1 MNALDSNLFNSEFFR
16 QIFETSR
23 DGIVIAN
30 LDGSFL
36 KANSAFQTLTGYSLE
51 ELKKNTL
58 WSLFPLDWD
67 SSQRKIFHE
76 NLFSIGYSQEFE
88 KEYIRKDG
96 KNISISIRMYLIRD
110 ESKNPISFWGMI
122 RDISEQKHNEEAHK
136 QLYEEIKEGWE
147 ALRRIF
153 VLNPFPMSISE
164 IDTGKLLEV
173 NRKFAEQIE
182 YEPDK
187 LIGKTMTELGV
198 WFSDHVREAIFGVIR
213 RDGFVDSIEMPFRTT
228 TGNEFWG
235 LFSAQPIEYMGKTAL
250 LSITVPM
257 TDRIKEER
265 EKQRLLDE
273 VREKEEILS
282 QIFRLNPSAI
292 TLSKLNGT
300 LLEVNDRFLEYTGK
314 SKEDVI
320 FKSAID
326 LGIYDNLKDRE
337 KIIELLQRDGVVSNL
352 EIGMKTADGSI
363 RPILFSARFVE
374 SFGEKKILAIGHDI
388 TEIKEY
394 AQELE
399 SLANELVRSKD
410 LFQKLFQL
418 TPSALVVTD
427 WENRTITDVN
437 ERFLEMAKM
446 NREDVIGKTTPE
458 IHIWDMVPNFRM
470 EVYELLSQ
478 KKEVKNL
485 ESAYLASDGIVVPI
499 FYSARIIELDGR
511 KQVISLATDI
521 TEKKRSEEERKK
533 LYEELRLS
541 KDLFEMIFEMNP
553 DTITLNDL
561 QNGRYIQVNEHFS
574 EMLEYSKEEV
584 IGKIPLEL
592 GIWNSHKDREKVMEI
607 LEKDGIVRDYEV
619 QFRKKSG
626 KVVDILLSAKHLN
639 IGDHQITIAI
649 ARDITQKKAAIREKE
664 EQSKRI
670 TLHAQA
676 LMEMATDPEFVSG
689 NLELGAKK
697 IVIMASEVTDCDR
710 ASIWMF
716 DKDDPNTL
724 TLVVGWDRKTQT
736 SLEKTNMSLTSYPKY
751 FQAIRK
757 DRFVDASDAIHDP
770 RTSEFADVYS
780 IPLGISSLL
789 DAPFFLRGKIKG
801 VVCLEHGGELRSWRG
816 YEKQFV
822 VTIAEQVTQLL
833 LNAERKE
840 AKEELE
846 KAVRIRTSELA
857 EALENLQ
864 KTQEQLIHSEKMAAL
879 GQLVAGIAHEI
890 NNPLGAISA
899 LSGELRAYLNSSAER
914 MEKLGHDF
922 SNVSTEFVHNL
933 SELIRKGIESKESIL
948 SRENKKAAL
957 NSIKAKLK
965 SLGYENAHDL
975 ADRLLDYGLPSA
987 LEDFPSLF
995 LDPKYYPLIKFAL
1008 EEIHTYKNI
1017 LSIRLAV
1024 DRTSKI
1030 VYALKSYAHIDTEE
1044 NRGKVLTDLAE
1055 NIETV
1060 LTIYHNKIKGGV
1072 DVELDFPVRPMIAAY
1087 PDDLVQ
1093 VWTNLIYNS
1102 LQAMHFKGKIKIS
1115 IQDQKE
1121 EVRVS
1126 IQDNGPGIPKEV
1138 REKIFNP
1145 FFTTKGPGEGS
1156 GLGLDI
1162 SRRII
1167 KKHEGRIEL
1176 ESEPGKT
1183 IFHVFLPK
1191 E

>member
-1 MNALDSNLFNSEFFR
+1 MKALDSNLLNSEFFR

-23 DGIVIAN
+23 DGIAIADLN
-30 LDGSFL
+30 GSFL
-36 KANSAFQTLTGYSLE
+36 EANPAFQILMGYTLE
-51 ELKKNTL
+51 ELRKNNFWFLIPTG
-58 WSLFPLDWD
+58 WD
-67 SSQRKIFHE
+67 RKTFEE
-76 NLFSIGYSQEFE
+76 NLLSSGYSQEFE
-88 KEYIRKDG
+88 KEYFRKDG
-96 KNISISIRMYLIRD
+96 SIIAISVKAYVIRD
-110 ESKNPISFWGMI
+110 EYKNPTAIWGII
-122 RDISEQKHNEEAHK
+122 RDISEQKRNEEVRK
-136 QLYEEIKEGWE
+136 QLYDEIKEGWE

-153 VLNPFPMSISE
+153 VLNPFPMAISE

-182 YEPDK
+182 YDPDK
-187 LIGKTMTELGV
+187 LVGKTMTELGV
-198 WFSDHVREAIFGVIR
+198 WFSSEVRETIFTTIKR
-213 RDGFVDSIEMPFRTT
+213 EGFVDSIEMPFRTT
-228 TGNEFWG
+228 KGAEFWG
-235 LFSAQPIEYMGKTAL
+235 LFSAQPIEYKGRTAL

-257 TDRIKEER
+257 TDRIKEEK

-292 TLSKLNGT
+292 TLTTLNGVF
-300 LLEVNDRFLEYTGK
+300 LEINDRFLEYTGK
-314 SKEDVI
+314 SKEEVLSKTVI
-320 FKSAID
+320 E
-326 LGIYDNLKDRE
+326 LGVYYNLKERE
-337 KIIELLQRDGVVSNL
+337 KIIELLQRDGIVRNL
-352 EIGMKTADGSI
+352 EIGMRTADGKVK
-363 RPILFSARFVE
+363 PILFSARFVE

-388 TEIKEY
+388 TEIKAY

-399 SLANELVRSKD
+399 NLANELVKSKD

-427 WENRTITDVN
+427 WENRTILDVN

-446 NREDVIGKTTPE
+446 KREDVIGKTTPE
-458 IHIWDMVPNFRM
+458 IHVWDKAPNFRS

-485 ESAYLASDGIVVPI
+485 ETVYLASDGTVVPI
-499 FYSARIIELDGR
+499 LYSARIIELDGR
-511 KQVISLATDI
+511 KQVVSLATDI
-521 TEKKRSEEERKK
+521 TEKKKSEEERRT
-533 LYEELRLS
+533 LYEELSLS

-561 QNGRYIQVNEHFS
+561 KNGRYIQVNEHFS
-574 EMLEYSKEEV
+574 EMLQYSKEEV

-592 GIWNSHKDREKVMEI
+592 GIWNDPKDRKKVMDI
-607 LEKDGIVRDYEV
+607 LEREGIIRDYEV
-619 QFRKKSG
+619 QFKKKNG
-626 KVVDILLSAKHLN
+626 EIVDALFSARRVN
-639 IGDHQITIAI
+639 IGDNQITIAI
-649 ARDITQKKAAIREKE
+649 ARDITQKKAAIRERE
-664 EQSKRI
+664 EQSRRI
-670 TLHAQA
+670 ALHAQA
-676 LMEMATDPEFVSG
+676 LMEMATDSEFASG
-689 NLELGAKK
+689 NFESGAKK
-697 IVIMASEVTDCDR
+697 IVIMVSEVADCDR
-710 ASIWMF
+710 ASIWIF
-716 DKDDPNTL
+716 DKDDPNIL
-724 TLVVGWDRKTQT
+724 TLVVGWDRKTKT
-736 SLEKTNMSLTSYPKY
+736 YLEKMNMTLTSYPKY
-751 FQAIRK
+751 FEAIQT
-757 DRFVDASDAIHDP
+757 DRFVDAVDVINDP
-770 RTSEFADVYS
+770 RTSEFADSYS
-780 IPLGISSLL
+780 KPFEISSLL

-801 VVCLEHGGELRSWRG
+801 VVCLEHRGELRRWMG

-822 VTIAEQVTQLL
+822 VTVAEQVTQLL

-846 KAVRIRTSELA
+846 KAVKVRTSELA
-857 EALENLQ
+857 DALENLQ
-864 KTQEQLIHSEKMAAL
+864 RTQEQLIQSEKMAAL

-914 MEKLGHDF
+914 MEKLGHEF
-922 SNVSTEFVHNL
+922 SSVGAEFVHNL
-933 SELIRKGIESKESIL
+933 SELIRKGIESKEGIL
-948 SRENKKAAL
+948 SRENKRAAL
-957 NSIKAKLK
+957 NAMKTKLTA
-965 SLGYENAHDL
+965 LGYENAHDI
-975 ADRLLDYGLPSA
+975 ADRLLDNGLPSA
-987 LEDFPSLF
+987 LEEFPLLF
-995 LDPKYYPLIKFAL
+995 TDPEYYPLVKFAL

-1072 DVELDFPVRPMIAAY
+1072 DVELDFQNRPMIAAY

-1093 VWTNLIYNS
+1093 VWTNIIYNS
-1102 LQAMHFKGKIKIS
+1102 LQAMRFKGKIRIS
-1115 IQDQKE
+1115 IQDQKD

-1126 IQDNGPGIPKEV
+1126 IQDNGPGVPSEV
-1138 REKIFNP
+1138 REKIFDP

-1162 SRRII
+1162 SRRIV

-1191 E
+1191 V

>member
-1 MNALDSNLFNSEFFR
+1 MKALDSDLLNSEFFR

-36 KANSAFQTLTGYSLE
+36 EANPAFQVLMGFTLE
-51 ELKKNTL
+51 ELRKNNFWFLIPT
-58 WSLFPLDWD
+58 DWD
-67 SSQRKIFHE
+67 KKTFEE
-76 NLFSIGYSQEFE
+76 NLLSSGYSQEFE
-88 KEYIRKDG
+88 KEYFRKDG
-96 KNISISIRMYLIRD
+96 SIIAISVKAYVIRD
-110 ESKNPISFWGMI
+110 EYKNPSAIWGMI
-122 RDISEQKHNEEAHK
+122 RDISEQKRNEEVRK
-136 QLYEEIKEGWE
+136 QLYDEIKEGWE

-153 VLNPFPMSISE
+153 VLNPFPMAISE

-182 YEPDK
+182 YDPDK

-198 WFSDHVREAIFGVIR
+198 WFSSQVRETILTTMK
-213 RDGFVDSIEMPFRTT
+213 RDGFVDGIEIPFRTT
-228 TGNEFWG
+228 KGAEFWG
-235 LFSAQPIEYMGKTAL
+235 LFSAQPIEYKGRTAL

-257 TDRIKEER
+257 TDRIKEEK
-265 EKQRLLDE
+265 EKQKLLDE
-273 VREKEEILS
+273 VREKEDILS

-292 TLSKLNGT
+292 TLSTLNGI

-314 SKEDVI
+314 SREEVL
-320 FKSAID
+320 FKSVID
-326 LGIYDNLKDRE
+326 LGVYYDLKERE
-337 KIIELLQRDGVVSNL
+337 KIIELLQRDGIVRNL
-352 EIGMKTADGSI
+352 EIGMKTADGKVK
-363 RPILFSARFVE
+363 PILFSARFVE
-374 SFGEKKILAIGHDI
+374 SFGERKILAIGHDI
-388 TEIKEY
+388 TEIKAY
-394 AQELE
+394 ALKLENLADEL
-399 SLANELVRSKD
+399 AKSKD

-427 WENRTITDVN
+427 WENRTILDVN

-446 NREDVIGKTTPE
+446 KREDVIGKTTPE
-458 IHIWDMVPNFRM
+458 IHIWDKTPNFRT

-485 ESAYLASDGIVVPI
+485 ETVYLALDGTVVPI
-499 FYSARIIELDGR
+499 LYSARIIELDGR
-511 KQVISLATDI
+511 KQVVSLATDI
-521 TEKKRSEEERKK
+521 TEKKKSDEERRK
-533 LYEELRLS
+533 LYEELSLS

-561 QNGRYIQVNEHFS
+561 KNGRYIQVNEHFS
-574 EMLEYSKEEV
+574 EMLQYSKEEV

-592 GIWNSHKDREKVMEI
+592 GIWNDPKDRENVMEV
-607 LEKDGIVRDYEV
+607 LGKEGIIRDYEV
-619 QFRKKSG
+619 QFKKKNG
-626 KVVDILLSAKHLN
+626 EVVDALFSARRIN
-639 IGDHQITIAI
+639 IGDNQITIAI
-649 ARDITQKKAAIREKE
+649 ARDITQKKAAVRERE
-664 EQSKRI
+664 EQSSRI
-670 TLHAQA
+670 ALHAQA
-676 LMEMATDPEFVSG
+676 LMEMATDPEFASG
-689 NLELGAKK
+689 NFESGAKK
-697 IVIMASEVTDCDR
+697 IVIMVSGVADCDR
-710 ASIWMF
+710 ASIWIF

-724 TLVVGWDRKTQT
+724 TLAVGWDRNTQT
-736 SLEKTNMSLTSYPKY
+736 YLEKLNMTLTSYPKY
-751 FQAIRK
+751 FEAIQS
-757 DRFVDASDAIHDP
+757 DRFVDAADVINDP
-770 RTSEFADVYS
+770 RTFEFADTYS
-780 IPLGISSLL
+780 KPFGISSLL

-801 VVCLEHGGELRSWRG
+801 VVCLEHRGEPRRWKG

-822 VTIAEQVTQLL
+822 VTVAEQVTQLL

-846 KAVRIRTSELA
+846 KAVKVRTSELA

-864 KTQEQLIHSEKMAAL
+864 KTQEQLIQSEKMAAL

-914 MEKLGHDF
+914 MEKLGHEF
-922 SNVSTEFVHNL
+922 SLVGAEFVHNL
-933 SELIRKGIESKESIL
+933 SELIRKGIESKEGIL

-957 NSIKAKLK
+957 NSMKTKLTV
-965 SLGYENAHDL
+965 LGYENVHDI
-975 ADRLLDYGLPSA
+975 ADRLLDNGLPSA
-987 LEDFPSLF
+987 LEEFPSLF
-995 LDPKYYPLIKFAL
+995 MDPEYYPLVKFAL

-1044 NRGKVLTDLAE
+1044 NRGKALTDLAE

-1072 DVELDFPVRPMIAAY
+1072 DVELDFQNRPMISAY

-1093 VWTNLIYNS
+1093 VWTNIIYNS
-1102 LQAMHFKGKIKIS
+1102 LQAMRFKGKIRIS
-1115 IQDQKE
+1115 IQDQKD

-1126 IQDNGPGIPKEV
+1126 IQDNGPGIPPEV
-1138 REKIFNP
+1138 REKIFDP

-1162 SRRII
+1162 SRRIV

-1191 E
+1191 G